1 MFSRKAPRDS
11 SENAVASAAYRKRKK
26 LLYALEVMTKWS
38 LVLFTMKSRD
48 SSKGELRPTVRPGS
62 VDCPVVRVESS
73 FRENS
78 MVIVK
83 NEEWKYVNELETMVS
98 EDVEC

>member
-11 SENAVASAAYRKRKK
+11 SENAVASAA
-26 LLYALEVMTKWS
+26 
-38 LVLFTMKSRD
+38 
-48 SSKGELRPTVRPGS
+48 VRPGS